1 MVANI
6 ALDQFSDLL
15 SGLLQKVNVA
25 LGLLS
30 HNGLGQVKLY

>member
-30 HNGLGQVKLY
+30 HNGLGYVKLY